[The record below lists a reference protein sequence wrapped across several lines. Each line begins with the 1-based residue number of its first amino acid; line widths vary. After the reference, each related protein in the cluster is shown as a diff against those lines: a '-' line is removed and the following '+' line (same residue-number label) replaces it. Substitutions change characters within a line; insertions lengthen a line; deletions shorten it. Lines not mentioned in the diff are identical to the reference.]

1 MYIKWSHISI
11 FSFLKRL
18 NSKEYNMRN
27 RFLLLMSF
35 LLCFISTTSYAQ
47 TQDGAIK
54 GKVTDDKGEAVG
66 GAQVILLLNGVF
78 KAGRETD
85 LTDGTYRFDGL
96 TPGTYDVKVQSVG
109 YAPKMLT
116 GIQVK
121 AEKTIDVNVQINSTV
136 VEVKTVEIVAFRK
149 PLFEKD
155 QTSTGGVID
164 RKEIERSP
172 YRNMNQMAATVA
184 GAYSQNGGTPNIK
197 GQRSNGTIYFID
209 GVRVVGNFTV
219 PQSAIDQM
227 SVMTGGVPAEY
238 GDATG
243 GVISITT
250 RGPSRNFSG
259 GLEVLTSQ
267 FINPYNYTLVEGNLA
282 GPIYT
287 KNKKSVDSARSILGF
302 FIAGNASRSLDPD
315 PSALKQ
321 YKVKD
326 DVLNNI
332 RNRPFRFAPDN
343 VRYVPQAEFIGFNDF
358 EEIKV
363 RPNTED
369 ESYNF
374 SGKLDFQPV
383 ENINITGGGQF
394 NYGRR
399 DAYIRQYALFNY
411 ENNPEVI
418 DNTYRGY
425 VRFRQ
430 NFKSDTGSAIQ
441 NAFYSVQF
449 DYTRTGQK
457 VWDKELKD
465 NIFAYGYLGKYEI
478 YRRPFY
484 LREVDTVFVNGEPRE
499 QESYYLQGYFPDSIT
514 FTPGGINPNTENYTK
529 QLFDDA
535 EQRGMQFRSFDQLRA
550 AGGLLNGDAPQTIY
564 SLWSNTGTRYTQ
576 YSKSETD
583 MFNLYFN
590 GGASVKN
597 HHLRFGVQYEQ
608 RTSRGYTVTNTAG
621 LWGLMRQLSNRHL
634 QQLDKSNPD
643 PIFREGVFTDTVNY
657 PYQVTS
663 QSTFDRNFRDYLKN
677 NGARDVNGE
686 LIGEQTLINVDRYD
700 PGNFKLDMF
709 SPDELLNNGN
719 SFVRSYGYD
728 FYGNK
733 LTSRPGL
740 DDFLDSTKR
749 YVAPYNPIYI
759 AGYIQD
765 KFEFKDITF
774 RVGLRVDRFDA
785 NQKVLKDPYSVYET
799 RTVGEI
805 NGKDFG
811 GTPFVKPDN
820 IGDDYIPYV
829 NDPFNPAAPPIA
841 FRKDNR
847 WFDSRGEE
855 VTDINVLADKAGG
868 NFAPYLRATKQSEA
882 VLTQGSFVDYEPQVN
897 FMPRVSF
904 SFPISEDAAFFANYD
919 VLTQRPKSGN
929 FSTFDDFYFLQARAT
944 NTINNPS
951 LKPEKRIN
959 YELGFK
965 QALNKYT
972 ALTLTA
978 FYGEI
983 RDLIQLVRINY
994 AYPISYS
1001 TFGNL
1006 DFGTVKGLTFA
1017 YDLRRR
1023 ASSGVQLQANYTL
1036 QFADGTGSEAT
1047 SGGALINAGQPNL
1060 RTPMPLDYDVRH
1072 QIVTS
1077 LDYRFGVETDYSGP
1091 VIGGRKIFEDAGIF
1105 LIMSGRSGTP
1115 YSRQG
1120 NVTQDVAFGI
1130 AQRKTLLG
1138 EPNSARLP
1146 WQFKM
1151 DLTVDKNFSLRS
1163 KKTQENAG
1171 GRSGGNTMLNIYVTI
1186 QNVLNTK
1193 NVLSVYRYTGTAD
1206 DDAFISS
1213 AEGIKTIEN
1222 LATEQQQQAYIDQY
1236 SVKVSNPDRF
1246 AQPRIVRLG
1255 LRLNF

>member
-18 NSKEYNMRN
+18 NTKEYNMRN

-35 LLCFISTTSYAQ
+35 LLCFISTTSFAQ
-47 TQDGAIK
+47 TQDGAVK

-85 LTDGTYRFDGL
+85 FENGTYRFDNIS
-96 TPGTYDVKVQSVG
+96 PGTYDVKVQAVG
-109 YAPKMLT
+109 FAPKMLT

-121 AEKTIDVNVQINSTV
+121 AEKTIEVNVQVKSTIL
-136 VEVKTVEIVAFRK
+136 EVKEIEIVAFKK

-155 QTSTGGVID
+155 NTTNGGVVS
-164 RKEIERSP
+164 REEIQRSP

-184 GAYSQNGGTPNIK
+184 GAYSANGGTPNIK

-250 RGPSRNFSG
+250 RGPSRNYSG

-267 FINPYNYTLVEGNLA
+267 FINPYNYNLFEGNLS

-287 KNKKSVDSARSILGF
+287 KNKHSKDSARSVLGF
-302 FIAGNASRSLDPD
+302 FIAGNAQTQND
-315 PSALKQ
+315 PSPSILKQ

-332 RNRPFRFAPDN
+332 RNNPYRIAPDN
-343 VRYVPQAEFIGFNDF
+343 KGYVPQAEFIGLNDM
-358 EEIKV
+358 EQIKY
-363 RPNTED
+363 RPNSNN

-383 ENINITGGGQF
+383 ENLNITGGGQF
-394 NYGRR
+394 NYGRSN
-399 DAYIRQYALFNY
+399 AYIRQYALFNY

-425 VRFRQ
+425 VRLRQ
-430 NFKSDTGSAIQ
+430 NFKTSDSSAIQ
-441 NAFYSVQF
+441 NAFYSIQF
-449 DYTRTGQK
+449 DYTRTSQK

-465 NIFAYGYLGKYEI
+465 NYFAYGYLGQYEI
-478 YRRPFY
+478 YRRPYY
-484 LREVDTVFVNGEPRE
+484 LREVDTVYVNGQPRE

-514 FTPGGINPNTENYTK
+514 FKPGGINPTTENYTK
-529 QLFDDA
+529 QLFNDA
-535 EQRGMQFRSFDQLRA
+535 EQRGSQFRSFDQLRS

-564 SLWSNTGTRYTQ
+564 SLWSNTGTRYGQ

-608 RTSRGYTVTNTAG
+608 RISRGYTLTTTS
-621 LWGLMRQLSNRHL
+621 LWQLMRQLTNRQL

-663 QSTFDRNFRDYLKN
+663 QSTFDKNFREYLKK
-677 NGARDVNGE
+677 NGARDVNGNV
-686 LIGEQTLINVDRYD
+686 IDDQTLINIDRYN
-700 PGNFKLDMF
+700 PGNFQLNMF

-719 SFVRSYGYD
+719 SFVSAYGYD

-733 LTSRPGL
+733 LGSRPGL
-740 DDFLDSTKR
+740 NDFLDSTKR

-765 KFEFKDITF
+765 KFEFRDITF

-785 NQKVLKDPYSVYET
+785 NQKVLKDPYSIYET

-811 GTPFVKPDN
+811 GTQFVKPGN

-841 FRKDNR
+841 FRKGNR
-847 WFDSRGEE
+847 WYDSRGEE
-855 VTDINVLADKAGG
+855 VADINALADKAGG

-929 FSTFDDFYFLQARAT
+929 FSTFDDFYFLQSRAT
-944 NTINNPS
+944 GTINNPS

-965 QALNKYT
+965 QALNKYS

-1077 LDYRFGVETDYSGP
+1077 FDYRFGVGPDYTGP
-1091 VIGGRKIFEDAGIF
+1091 VIGGSSFLQDAGVY

-1115 YSRQG
+1115 YSRQM
-1120 NVTQDVAFGI
+1120 NVTQDVAFGV
-1130 AQRKTLLG
+1130 AQRTSLLG

-1151 DLTVDKNFSLRS
+1151 DLTVDKNFAFQS
-1163 KKTQENAG
+1163 KKNQENAG
-1171 GRSGGNTMLNIYVTI
+1171 GRSGITMLNIYVTI
-1186 QNVLNTK
+1186 QNLLNAK
-1193 NVLSVYRYTGTAD
+1193 NVLSVYRYTGTAE
-1206 DDAFISS
+1206 DDAFLSS
-1213 AEGIKTIEN
+1213 AAGIKTIEN
-1222 LATEQQQQAYIDQY
+1222 LATQQQQQAYIDQY